1 MPRIAIAGAGA
12 AGLSLA
18 VHLVRAGIP
27 DVRLTL
33 IDRDFT
39 PRSDRTWCYWDDDS
53 TLHPDMVR
61 KEWSRIRVV
70 GRSVDITE
78 TLVGP
83 TYRMADSAAYAR
95 VALAE
100 LGGHAA
106 VSFLTA
112 DSPDPATLDHDLV
125 FQSIRPDVRP
135 EPWLKQHFLGMEVR
149 SAEAVF
155 DPDTATIMDFRVD
168 QRHGF
173 AFMYV
178 LPLTAHLAL
187 VEHTMFTDSLMPTEA
202 YRTEIRAYL
211 NRHHPGISF
220 EPMREEYG
228 VIPMVADGW
237 NPGSGRIR
245 NIGAAAGLAKAST
258 GYTFARIHRDS
269 KAIVR
274 ELTSG
279 TPRPAPSPAFKSWMD
294 SLIIDLI
301 RTEPDNAVDVFEHLF
316 RVNGIG
322 FMLRFLDE
330 QTTLGEDL
338 RLMASVP
345 RWWDFIRRIRL

>member
-1 MPRIAIAGAGA
+1 MARIAIAGAGA

-27 DVRLTL
+27 GLQLTL

-39 PRSDRTWCYWDDDS
+39 PRSDRTWCYWDDAS
-53 TLHPDMVR
+53 TLYPEMVR
-61 KEWSRIRVV
+61 KEWSHIRVV
-70 GRSVDITE
+70 GGSVDITE
-78 TLVGP
+78 TLVGL

-95 VALAE
+95 MALAE
-100 LGGHAA
+100 LHAHRA

-125 FQSIRPDVRP
+125 FQSIVPNVRP

-155 DPDTATIMDFRVD
+155 DPDIATIMDFRVD

-178 LPLTAHLAL
+178 LPLSAHVAL
-187 VEHTMFTDSLMPTEA
+187 VEYTLFTDSLIPTEA
-202 YRTEIRAYL
+202 YRTEIHAYL
-211 NRHHPGISF
+211 NRGFPDIAF
-220 EPMREEYG
+220 EPIREEYG
-228 VIPMVADGW
+228 VIPMVADDW
-237 NPGSGRIR
+237 SPGAGRIR
-245 NIGAAAGLAKAST
+245 NIGSAAGLAKAST

-269 KAIVR
+269 MAIVR
-274 ELTSG
+274 EITNG
-279 TPRPAPSPAFKSWMD
+279 TRRPAPSSAFKSWMD
-294 SLIIDLI
+294 TLIIDLI
-301 RTEPDNAVDVFEHLF
+301 RTEPGKAVDVFEHLF
-316 RVNGIG
+316 RVNGVG

-330 QTTLGEDL
+330 QTTFSEDL

>member
-18 VHLVRAGIP
+18 VHLLRADIP
-27 DVRLTL
+27 ELNLTL
-33 IDRDFT
+33 LDRDFT
-39 PRSDRTWCYWDDDS
+39 PRSDRTWCYWDDES
-53 TLHPDMVR
+53 TLYPEMVR

-70 GRSVDITE
+70 GMRGEVVE
-78 TLVGP
+78 TLQGL
-83 TYRMADSAAYAR
+83 TYRMADSAVYTRSALDELER
-95 VALAE
+95 HPEVAFITAE
-100 LGGHAA
+100 
-106 VSFLTA
+106 
-112 DSPDPATLDHDLV
+112 SPDLSALDHDRV
-125 FQSIRPDVRP
+125 FQGIHPIKRS

-149 SAEAVF
+149 SAEPVF

-178 LPLTAHLAL
+178 LPLTAHEAL
-187 VEHTMFTDSLMPTEA
+187 VEFTLFTDHLIPMED

-211 NRHHPGISF
+211 NREFPDVDFQPI
-220 EPMREEYG
+220 REESG
-228 VIPMVADGW
+228 VIPMVAHDW
-237 NPGSGRIR
+237 TPGEGRIR

-274 ELTSG
+274 EITHG
-279 TPRPAPSPAFKSWMD
+279 TPRPAPSAPFKSWMD
-294 SLIIDLI
+294 RLIIDLI
-301 RTEPDNAVDVFEHLF
+301 RTEPAKAVQVFEHLF

-330 QTTLGEDL
+330 RTTLTEDL

-345 RWWDFIRRIRL
+345 SWWDFIRRIRP

>member
-27 DVRLTL
+27 DLRLSL

-39 PRSDRTWCYWDDDS
+39 PRADRTWCYWDADS
-53 TLHPDMVR
+53 TLYPEMVR
-61 KEWSRIRVV
+61 REWRRIRVAGTSGEV
-70 GRSVDITE
+70 VE
-78 TLVGP
+78 TLDGP
-83 TYRMADSAAYAR
+83 TYRMADSALYTR
-95 VALAE
+95 SALAE
-100 LGGHAA
+100 LERHPE
-106 VSFLTA
+106 VTFVTA
-112 DSPDPATLDHDLV
+112 ESPDLKSLDHDLV
-125 FQSIRPDVRP
+125 FQSILPKQRT

-149 SAEAVF
+149 SEEPVF

-178 LPLTAHLAL
+178 LPLTAQQAL
-187 VEHTMFTDSLMPTEA
+187 VEFTLFTDALIPENA
-202 YRTEIRAYL
+202 YREEIAAYL
-211 NRHHPGISF
+211 DREHPGAAF
-220 EPMREEYG
+220 RTLRTEYG
-228 VIPMVADGW
+228 VIPMVAEDW
-237 NPGSGRIR
+237 NPGTGRVR

-274 ELTSG
+274 ELTVG
-279 TPRPAPSPAFKSWMD
+279 TPRPAPSPRFKSWMD
-294 SLIIDLI
+294 AVIIDLI
-301 RTEPDNAVDVFEHLF
+301 RTEPDKAVRVFEHLF
-316 RVNGIG
+316 RTNGIG

-330 QTTLGEDL
+330 RTSFREDL

-345 RWWDFIRRIRL
+345 DWWDFIRRIRP

>member
-27 DVRLTL
+27 DLELTL
-33 IDRDFT
+33 IDRDFA
-39 PRSDRTWCYWDDDS
+39 PRADRTWCYWDDES
-53 TLHPDMVR
+53 TLYPDMVR
-61 KEWSRIRVV
+61 KEWTRIRVV
-70 GRSVDITE
+70 GAQGEILEPLDG
-78 TLVGP
+78 L
-83 TYRMADSAAYAR
+83 TYRMADSAAYSR
-95 VALAE
+95 LALAE
-100 LGGHAA
+100 LDAHPS
-106 VSFLTA
+106 VTRITA
-112 DSPDPATLDHDLV
+112 DSPDLDHIPHERIY
-125 FQSIRPDVRP
+125 QSIRPLPRTG
-135 EPWLKQHFLGMEVR
+135 PWLKQHFLGMEVR
-149 SAEAVF
+149 ADADVF
-155 DPDTATIMDFRVD
+155 DPETATIMDFRVD

-178 LPLTAHLAL
+178 LPLNAREAL
-187 VEHTMFTDSLMPTEA
+187 VEHTLFTDELLPKDA
-202 YRTEIRAYL
+202 YRTEILAYL
-211 NRHHPGISF
+211 DRGFPDIAFASI
-220 EPMREEYG
+220 REEYG
-228 VIPMVADGW
+228 VIPMVARDW
-237 NPGSGRIR
+237 TPGDGRIR
-245 NIGAAAGLAKAST
+245 NIGGAAGLAKAST

-274 ELTSG
+274 EITLG
-279 TPRPAPSPAFKSWMD
+279 TPRPAPSSTFKSWMD
-294 SLIIDLI
+294 ALIIDLI

-330 QTTLGEDL
+330 RTTFGEDL